1 MAAVGLTLGHP
12 SAPCTEDTMVRVLA
26 TAVLTFLII
35 CSGSASAQESFPS
48 RPVTIVNPFPPG
60 GQADLSGRPLA
71 AALEKVL
78 KQPVV
83 LTNKAGAAGAVGM
96 QSVAV
101 AKPDGYT
108 ISITVPSIST
118 LPEVDKLFGRPPVIT
133 REQFA
138 PIARINADPCVVV
151 VNADRPWK
159 TVQELLDDAKKR
171 PGQITFSSSGIYGAS
186 HVPMEMLLQAAGA
199 KMRHLPTAGG
209 GPATTAVLG
218 GHADLWCS
226 TIGPATPHVKSGKFR
241 ALAVTSVTRQPF
253 FPDVPTL
260 KELGYDVEYY
270 LWIGLFAPK
279 ATPAPIM
286 KALREGVKQA
296 VEDPGFKSALEKVQS
311 PLAYQDADEF
321 QKWWDADSTRLAEVI
336 KKIGKVEVK

>member
-1 MAAVGLTLGHP
+1 MT
-12 SAPCTEDTMVRVLA
+12 RVLA
-26 TAVLTFLII
+26 TIVALLALIAPSAVI
-35 CSGSASAQESFPS
+35 AQDVFPS
-48 RPVTIVNPFPPG
+48 RPITIVNPFPPG
-60 GQADLSGRPLA
+60 GQADLTGRPLA
-71 AALEKVL
+71 ASLEKVL

-83 LTNKAGAAGAVGM
+83 LTNKPGAAGAVGM

-108 ISITVPSIST
+108 ITITVPAIST
-118 LPEVDKLFGRPPVIT
+118 IPEVDKLFARPPVIT
-133 REQFA
+133 RDQFA
-138 PIARINADPCVVV
+138 PVARINADPCLIV
-151 VNADRPWK
+151 VNAERPWK
-159 TVQELLDDAKKR
+159 SVKELVDDAKRR
-171 PGQITFSSSGIYGAS
+171 PGEITFSSSGIYGAS
-186 HVPMEMLLQAAGA
+186 HVPMEMMLQAAGA
-199 KMRHLPTAGG
+199 KMRHLPTTGG

-241 ALAVTSVTRQPF
+241 ALAVTSTARQQY

-279 ATPAPIM
+279 ATPAPVM
-286 KALREGVKQA
+286 KAWRDAVRQA
-296 VEDPGFKSALEKVQS
+296 VEDPAFKSALEKVQS
-311 PLAYQDADEF
+311 PLAYQDADDF
-321 QKWWDADSTRLAEVI
+321 KTWWDADAARLAEVI

>member
-1 MAAVGLTLGHP
+1 MQVIRALAVALLP
-12 SAPCTEDTMVRVLA
+12 LVAP
-26 TAVLTFLII
+26 
-35 CSGSASAQESFPS
+35 GWASAQEAFPS
-48 RPVTIVNPFPPG
+48 RPITIVNPFPPG

-71 AALEKVL
+71 ASMEKVL

-83 LTNKAGAAGAVGM
+83 LTNKPGAAGAVGM

-108 ISITVPSIST
+108 ITITVPAIST
-118 LPEVDKLFGRPPVIT
+118 LPEVDKLFGRPAVIT
-133 REQFA
+133 RDQFA
-138 PIARINADPCVVV
+138 PIARINADPCLVV
-151 VNADRPWK
+151 VNAEKPWK
-159 TVQELLDDAKKR
+159 SMKELLEDAKKR
-171 PGQITFSSSGIYGAS
+171 PGEITFASSGIYGAS
-186 HVPMEMLLQAAGA
+186 HVPMEMILQAAGA

-226 TIGPATPHVKSGKFR
+226 TIGPATPHVKSGKLR
-241 ALAVTSVTRQPF
+241 ALGVTATARPPYI
-253 FPDVPTL
+253 PDVATL
-260 KELGYDVEYY
+260 KELGHDVEYY

-286 KALREGVKQA
+286 KSLRDSVKQA
-296 VEDPGFKSALEKVQS
+296 VEDPGFKSALEKIQS

-321 QKWWDADSTRLAEVI
+321 QKWWDADSARLAEVI